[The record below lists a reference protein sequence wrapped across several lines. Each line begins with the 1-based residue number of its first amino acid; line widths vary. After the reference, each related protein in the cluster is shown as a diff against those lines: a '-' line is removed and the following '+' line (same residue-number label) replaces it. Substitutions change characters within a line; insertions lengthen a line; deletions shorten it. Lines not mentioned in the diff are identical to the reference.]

1 MRNYRQGREP
11 SRHVLVPFDRREA
24 ISIEV
29 AAGIAGFSAPHMRRL
44 VAQYQ
49 LGRRVGVGAWKV
61 SRVALQ
67 LFLDGSWPAL
77 RAYHDGN
84 RDHPS
89 IRAEFQRLGMIREVA

>member
-1 MRNYRQGREP
+1 MRNFRQGREF

-44 VAQYQ
+44 VTQYQ
-49 LGRRVGVGAWKV
+49 LGRRIGAGAWKV

-67 LFLDGSWPAL
+67 LFLNGDWPAL
-77 RAYHDGN
+77 RAYHAGD
-84 RDHPS
+84 RDHPCV
-89 IRAEFQRLGMIREVA
+89 RAEFQRLGMIRQAA